1 MQILLFI
8 LVLAV
13 LVLFHEWGHFTAAR
27 KLGVGVLEFGFGFPP
42 RLYAVT
48 KKGIEY
54 TINALPLGGF
64 VRLKGEDGENND
76 PDSFLVQPRW
86 KKAVILFAGVFMNW
100 VLAILLFS
108 TANFLGVTQVIDEE
122 TVGAQQVSIAVLDVV
137 AQGQAAQAGLQKG
150 DEIISVNNSPAAG
163 VSLTEAIVTSYEQKK
178 PVTLEVGRAG
188 EVLSIAITPTVQD
201 GAEQATVGLMYA
213 KTGRVAY
220 SFLESIRVAFVDT
233 GRLTVAVA
241 RGLFD
246 MIAGLVMGQGLDEGV
261 SGPIGIARMTGE
273 VASRGFSE
281 LLQFMGLLS
290 VNLAVLN
297 LLPFPSLDG
306 GRLLF
311 VGIESIIRRKIPTR
325 WEGWTHAL
333 GFVILMVAVV
343 LISVR
348 DIMQIW

>member
-42 RLYAVT
+42 RLYAIT
-48 KKGIEY
+48 KKGIAY

-64 VRLKGEDGENND
+64 VRLKGEDGENTD
-76 PDSFLVQPRW
+76 SDSFLVQPRW
-86 KKAVILFAGVFMNW
+86 KKAIILFAGVFMNW
-100 VLAILLFS
+100 ILAILLFS
-108 TANFLGVTQVIDEE
+108 TANILGVTQVITDE
-122 TVGAQQVSIAVLDVV
+122 TVGAHNVSITVLDV
-137 AQGQAAQAGLQKG
+137 APDGQAQKAGLQKG
-150 DEIISVNNSPAAG
+150 DEIVRVNNADVLPISLPDEIQAAYD
-163 VSLTEAIVTSYEQKK
+163 AQK
-178 PVTLEVGRAG
+178 PVTLEIKRAA
-188 EVLSIAITPTVQD
+188 ELVTISVTPTVQAD
-201 GAEQATVGLMYA
+201 AQKATVGLSYA
-213 KTGRVAY
+213 KVGNVSYSLFESVGVAVSDTY
-220 SFLESIRVAFVDT
+220 HMSIS
-233 GRLTVAVA
+233 VA

-246 MIAGLVMGQGLDEGV
+246 MIAGLVMGKGLDEGV

-273 VASRGFSE
+273 VASRGFAE

-311 VGIESIIRRKIPTR
+311 VGIEAIIRRKIPTR
-325 WEGWTHAL
+325 FEGWTHAL

-348 DIMQIW
+348 DIMHIW